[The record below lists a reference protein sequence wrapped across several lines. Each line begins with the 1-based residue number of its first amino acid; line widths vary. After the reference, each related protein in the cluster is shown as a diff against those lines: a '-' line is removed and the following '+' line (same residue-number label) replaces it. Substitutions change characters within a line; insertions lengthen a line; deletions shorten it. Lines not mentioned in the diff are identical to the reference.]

1 MGQQREPRNKGQA
14 RTLPGPLRATE
25 EDECRRGG
33 ADDRERKR
41 MRDRAV
47 RDGPSEIIDI
57 GQGGAGRGDEA
68 DLSRRWSLLGPGS
81 DCKTN
86 RRMRDGGRHRVVSG

>member
-1 MGQQREPRNKGQA
+1 MGQQREAENQGQA
-14 RTLPGPLRATE
+14 RTLLDPLRATE
-25 EDECRRGG
+25 EDECRRDG
-33 ADDRERKR
+33 ADDRERER

-57 GQGGAGRGDEA
+57 GQGGAGRSDEA
-68 DLSRRWSLLGPGS
+68 HVSRRWSLLGPGS

-86 RRMRDGGRHRVVSG
+86 GRV